1 MVLSRSFEIHLKKIE
16 TLMSAA
22 AESENPA
29 LYLFEN
35 DARTPFFM
43 LEALARLSFEFYEK
57 SRFEKLLIRFKAFED
72 LLGAIDYADE
82 AGQELAKVE
91 RVPSA
96 VLAHFQYEKQRR
108 LDELTRLL
116 QDEHWLDGKRVAK
129 IRKKLAKAD
138 FASAKREI
146 KMLEKLYSK
155 LTDELCERFEGEI
168 VFTDVEKDVHELRRD
183 LRWLSIYPHA
193 VPGAIRLS
201 GATKKP
207 APELRKYLTTEVL
220 TSRFNK
226 FAEPIEDEKPLR
238 LDQNSFYALS
248 WMISELGQLKDEGLL
263 HEALHHA
270 LMMTIGK
277 TDREAE
283 KRTNELL
290 RGRETGEILQL
301 AQLIVR
307 DYFEGKSLSSLVVG

>member
-1 MVLSRSFEIHLKKIE
+1 
-16 TLMSAA
+16 MSAA
-22 AESENPA
+22 AESENAA

-43 LEALARLSFEFYEK
+43 LEAVARLAVEFYK
-57 SRFEKLLIRFKAFED
+57 KPRFEKLLTRFKAIED

-96 VLAHFQYEKQRR
+96 VLAHFQYEKQRK
-108 LDELTRLL
+108 LGEFNRLL
-116 QDEHWLDGKRVAK
+116 ADEHWLDGKRIAK

-138 FASAKREI
+138 WASAKREI
-146 KMLEKLYSK
+146 KMLEELYLE
-155 LTDELCERFEGEI
+155 LTENLSAHFEGEI
-168 VFTDVEKDVHELRRD
+168 TFTDVETDVHELRRD

-201 GATKKP
+201 GGTKKP

-220 TSRFNK
+220 TSPFNK
-226 FAEPIEDEKPLR
+226 FAEPLEDVKPLR

-277 TDREAE
+277 KDREAE

-301 AQLIVR
+301 AQLIVK
-307 DYFEGKSLSSLVVG
+307 DYFEGKSLRNLVIG